1 MRSDPPAP
9 RLQKFVALI
18 GCFLICGIIGLA
30 TGDMKMAFGALL
42 AVGLS
47 AFFFFARWISALDER
62 RLEEAREEEA
72 KEETD
77 D

>member
-1 MRSDPPAP
+1 
-9 RLQKFVALI
+9 
-18 GCFLICGIIGLA
+18 
-30 TGDMKMAFGALL
+30 MAFGALL

-62 RLEEAREEEA
+62 RLEEARENEA

>member
-1 MRSDPPAP
+1 
-9 RLQKFVALI
+9 
-18 GCFLICGIIGLA
+18 
-30 TGDMKMAFGALL
+30 MAFGALL

-62 RLEEAREEEA
+62 RLEEAREKEA

-77 D
+77 DYPSPWKSLSGRGSTIVEPTVFC

>member
-1 MRSDPPAP
+1 
-9 RLQKFVALI
+9 
-18 GCFLICGIIGLA
+18 
-30 TGDMKMAFGALL
+30 MAFEALL

-47 AFFFFARWISALDER
+47 AFFIFARWISAPDER
-62 RLEEAREEEA
+62 RLEEARENEA